1 MQAKIQLFS
10 ELLPHIPCF
19 FPRIFYVSPTKR
31 PAPQTGMNFFFL
43 RHIFPQPPAYSS
55 KSSEIFS
62 VSQCGICISHCEI
75 CIPHCGFCIP
85 QCETENLSRNFIFY
99 TREFRKIPS
108 PLQTF
113 TPVRKRLHDFK
124 QAAKNGQRDFFC
136 NFAAN

>member
-10 ELLPHIPCF
+10 ELLRTFLLFSMLFLCF
-19 FPRIFYVSPTKR
+19 SDKKVSTSDWSELLFPPTYFSTASSIF
-31 PAPQTGMNFFFL
+31 
-43 RHIFPQPPAYSS
+43 
-55 KSSEIFS
+55 FS

-75 CIPHCGFCIP
+75 CIPHCGFYIP

-108 PLQTF
+108 PPQTF
-113 TPVRKRLHDFK
+113 TPVRERLHDFK